1 MELLYENFKAKII
14 MNKDLRRYFHTHIH
28 SSILCNGQK
37 VETNHVSISGSES
50 KSKVACMDI
59 KWDVIQP

>member
-1 MELLYENFKAKII
+1 